1 MRQDSLSDAGHQGD
15 KRQQDKRQQDIAQQR
30 HKAPVNKIIPLS
42 VVDGP
47 GCRTSV
53 FVQGCNIACAYCHNP
68 ETQRLC
74 FGCGICVSQC
84 PAGALRFEAG
94 AGSGRVIWDES
105 ACVQCD
111 TCIRVCPHFASPK
124 VRLMDAEAV
133 WKEIERNM
141 PFIQGITVSG
151 GECSLYPEFLTDLF
165 GKAKRAGLTCFLDSN
180 GCVDLSHFPDLMAVT
195 DKVML
200 DVKAWDSLVF
210 ERLTGRKDL
219 EASPASAVTS
229 IKNDEVVKKNLKYLA
244 ETGKLY
250 EVRLVCLD
258 GEMTREAAGKAPADQ
273 EVDMEAVITGVA
285 SEVRPYLSEFRLK
298 LITFRRFGVKGRLAE
313 KNGPSKERMEEL
325 KQLAV
330 RCGYHDI
337 QVV

>member
-1 MRQDSLSDAGHQGD
+1 MSE
-15 KRQQDKRQQDIAQQR
+15 RQQGHR
-30 HKAPVNKIIPLS
+30 APVNKIIPLS

-74 FGCGICVSQC
+74 CGCGICVSQC
-84 PAGALRFEAG
+84 PTGALHFAEETENG
-94 AGSGRVIWDES
+94 FLEKKTGTGRVVWNED

-111 TCIRVCPHFASPK
+111 TCIKVCPHFASPK
-124 VRLMDAEAV
+124 VKMMDAEAV

-151 GECSLYPEFLTDLF
+151 GECSLYPKFLTELF
-165 GKAKRAGLTCFLDSN
+165 QYGKEAGLTCFLDSN
-180 GCVDLSHFPDLMAVT
+180 GCVDLSQFPDLMAVT

-200 DVKAWDSLVF
+200 DVKAWEPDVF
-210 ERLTGRKDL
+210 ERLTRAEDREVSGDVLLR
-219 EASPASAVTS
+219 
-229 IKNDEVVKKNLKYLA
+229 NDEVVKRNLKYLA

-258 GEMTREAAGKAPADQ
+258 GE
-273 EVDMEAVITGVA
+273 VDMEAVIA
-285 SEVRPYLSEFRLK
+285 ESAEAVRQYLPEFRLK

-313 KNGPSKERMEEL
+313 SYGPSKERMEEL
-325 KQLAV
+325 RQLAV
-330 RCGYHDI
+330 RCGYEEI